1 MPEQAQ
7 KKISKEAA
15 RMIFEAVLTQQY
27 FRLEG
32 PLTMSARAMS
42 VLLDLDDLVEDGGQD
57 VVGLFLRQTDSKS
70 LVDGE
75 DVERIQPRKT
85 GDTLGNLDGTDLLDT
100 LLARTL
106 DAPTDSVS
114 DLFKDLLSVKRARER
129 KANLTGLNG
138 RHDDSNRIVLVQGNA
153 FFF

>member
-15 RMIFEAVLTQQY
+15 RMIFESILTFRGNGPYTTMREAVGVL
-27 FRLEG
+27 
-32 PLTMSARAMS
+32 RA
-42 VLLDLDDLVEDGGQD
+42 LDELVEDGGQD
-57 VVGLFLRQTDSKS
+57 VVGLFLRQTGSKG

-75 DVERIQPRKT
+75 DVERIEPRKT
-85 GDTLGNLDGTDLLDT
+85 GDFLGNLDGTDLLDA
-100 LLARTL
+100 LLPRTL
-106 DAPTDSVS
+106 DVPTDSVS

>member
-15 RMIFEAVLTQQY
+15 RMIFETILTIRGNGPHTTMREAVD
-27 FRLEG
+27 
-32 PLTMSARAMS
+32 
-42 VLLDLDDLVEDGGQD
+42 VLQAIDDLVEDGGQD
-57 VVGLFLRQTDSKS
+57 VVGLFLRQTGSKC

-85 GDTLGNLDGTDLLDT
+85 GDSLGNLDGTDLLDA

-106 DAPTDSVS
+106 DVPTDSVS

>member
-1 MPEQAQ
+1 MTEQKQ

-32 PLTMSARAMS
+32 PVAMSSRALS

-57 VVGLFLRQTDSKS
+57 VAGLFLRQTDSEG

-75 DVERIQPRKT
+75 DVERIQSRKT
-85 GDTLGNLDGTDLLDT
+85 GDILGNPDGTDLLDA
-100 LLARTL
+100 LLTRTL

-114 DLFKDLLSVKRARER
+114 DLFKNLLSVKRARER

-138 RHDDSNRIVLVQGNA
+138 RNDDSNRIVLVQGNA

>member
-15 RMIFEAVLTQQY
+15 RLIFEAVLTQQY

-32 PLTMSARAMS
+32 PQAMSTRALS

-57 VVGLFLRQTDSKS
+57 VVGLFLRQTGSKG

-75 DVERIQPRKT
+75 DVERIEPRKT
-85 GDTLGNLDGTDLLDT
+85 GDSLGNLDGTDLLDA
-100 LLARTL
+100 LLPRTL
-106 DAPTDSVS
+106 DVPTDSVS

-138 RHDDSNRIVLVQGNA
+138 RHDDSNRIVLVQGND

>member
-15 RMIFEAVLTQQY
+15 RLIFETILTIRGNGPYTTMREAVD
-27 FRLEG
+27 
-32 PLTMSARAMS
+32 
-42 VLLDLDDLVEDGGQD
+42 VLQAIDDLVEDGGQD
-57 VVGLFLRQTDSKS
+57 VVGLFLRQTGSKR

-85 GDTLGNLDGTDLLDT
+85 GDSLGNLDGTDLLDA

-106 DAPTDSVS
+106 DVPTDSVS

-129 KANLTGLNG
+129 KVNLTGLNG
-138 RHDDSNRIVLVQGNA
+138 RHDDSNRIVLVKGNA